1 MADKITR
8 LLIPGTLKLYTEVKE
23 VVILFNT
30 FINGR
35 QSGQLK
41 HEQTLGFIKCLTE
54 VFELRLK

>member
-1 MADKITR
+1 
-8 LLIPGTLKLYTEVKE
+8 

-41 HEQTLGFIKCLTE
+41 HEQTLGFVKE
-54 VFELRLK
+54 VTLKKNGAIIVVKSLYCDDVT